1 MFLLDRLISA
11 SCRSLAAMIGFA
23 TSAAGRGRGACSGNP
38 PSCMP
43 FQQE

>member
-23 TSAAGRGRGACSGNP
+23 TWAAGLGPRSGNP
-38 PSCMP
+38 PSCMQFP
-43 FQQE
+43 QE